1 MSNFQVYHGSLNL
14 TDLIKQAKLPHSAF
28 VKAGKENK
36 IFANVNIWVNEE
48 PDQYGNSVSIQL
60 NSTQEMREA
69 EGKVY
74 VGNAKKSEAKQPEAL
89 TAESAAADLPDDDD
103 LPF

>member
-1 MSNFQVYHGSLNL
+1 MSQLFYGSICL
-14 TDLIKQAKLPHSAF
+14 TDLIANAKLPHSAF
-28 VKAGKENK
+28 TKAANGK
-36 IFANVNIWVNEE
+36 IYANINIWLNDE
-48 PDQYGNSVSIQL
+48 PDKFGNTIGLQL

-74 VGNAKKSEAKQPEAL
+74 IGNAKKSERAAPEQLSA
-89 TAESAAADLPDDDD
+89 SAASELPDDDD

>member
-1 MSNFQVYHGSLNL
+1 MSNFQVYHGSLCL

-36 IFANVNIWVNEE
+36 IYANITVWVNEE
-48 PDQYGNSVSIQL
+48 PNKIGQHISIEL
-60 NSTQEMREA
+60 NSTQEMQQA

-74 VGNAKKSEAKQPEAL
+74 VGNAKKSERKVPEQLDAT
-89 TAESAAADLPDDDD
+89 TASDLPDDDD